1 LSVSSGTVSANL
13 TSSTSGITGAN
24 AVTNIVYMTSAAY
37 TALGT
42 KSATT
47 LYIISG

>member
-1 LSVSSGTVSANL
+1 VSGVIP
-13 TSSTSGITGAN
+13 SSTSGITGAN
-24 AVTNIVYMTSAAY
+24 AITNIVYMTSSAY

-42 KSATT
+42 KSSTT

>member
-1 LSVSSGTVSANL
+1 
-13 TSSTSGITGAN
+13 
-24 AVTNIVYMTSAAY
+24 VTNIVYMTSAAY

-42 KSATT
+42 KSSTT